1 MKPQSKKVV
10 RTARQ
15 KSKLRIR
22 KKISGTDLK
31 PRVSVF
37 KSAKHTYAQVVSDET
52 NRTLVSASTKDADV
66 IAKMSAVEAEGLP
79 NDSRSTKSVA
89 AARAVG
95 LVLGDKLKAAG
106 VGAIVFDR
114 NGFRYHGRVQG
125 VADGIR
131 ATGMTL

>member
-15 KSKLRIR
+15 KAKLRIR
-22 KKISGTDLK
+22 KKISGSDLK

-37 KSAKHTYAQVVSDET
+37 KSAKHTYAQVVSDESSK
-52 NRTLVSASTKDADV
+52 TLLSASTKDADV
-66 IAKMSAVEAEGLP
+66 QAKISAVKADGLP

-95 LVLGDKLKAAG
+95 LVLGDKMKAAG
-106 VGAIVFDR
+106 MNNIVFDR

-131 ATGMTL
+131 AAGMTL